1 MLFLRS
7 GDAVGSNPSA
17 EPEDLPCFCSLSF
30 WHSELRTVVCVCVCV
45 CVKEGERDYA
55 NMFLFS
61 ENSAH
66 VNEDCRKQPNLV
78 GMLFL

>member
-1 MLFLRS
+1 M
-7 GDAVGSNPSA
+7 
-17 EPEDLPCFCSLSF
+17 
-30 WHSELRTVVCVCVCV
+30 CV

-66 VNEDCRKQPNLV
+66 VNEDCRKQPNSV

>member
-1 MLFLRS
+1 MSGRKNCGTTLMLT
-7 GDAVGSNPSA
+7 DWKP
-17 EPEDLPCFCSLSF
+17 
-30 WHSELRTVVCVCVCV
+30 VCM

>member
-1 MLFLRS
+1 MFLL
-7 GDAVGSNPSA
+7 A
-17 EPEDLPCFCSLSF
+17 EFLAF
-30 WHSELRTVVCVCVCV
+30 WIKNCGVCVCVCV